1 MIENVDVTFFR
12 KVLELDNY
20 EEFLNFTTELME
32 LMNNITYDDF
42 LVFRDS
48 IFNQLRNNNY
58 NFQNI
63 DDVIREELNRSY
75 DTTILKLNSYM
86 NYLSHNK
93 KINLNDRIDVL
104 KYYGDIKNID
114 ERICAYSNISN
125 IDCVELQDVLNY
137 LMMISK
143 VGKKD
148 DIALSIILDRISKEE
163 SESYYEQLIEKMKK
177 FCQKYED
184 VINELHNK
192 KLINELFKYFQ
203 LAIIGWSKEYNMFQ
217 QMIEYLKVNNLK
229 KDKIYTI
236 LKKVEELQ
244 INQVNISIERE
255 VKGEIHN
262 IGLSKFKK
270 AYYKKETIENGYV
283 GTYIYT
289 DGDKNWLV
297 KTGSAHYENNFEDT
311 YKVEISKFKYVL
323 VNDKLIDR
331 CDDCDGP
338 FFGPYL
344 SIISKLQINDF
355 DMDISTLPSY
365 EELHSFKIKFQVD
378 FIKVEERTKSAD
390 TILQIESTIRDVKKL
405 LGKLTKLQEKLQF
418 VKDSKEYTDVFSQI
432 NYLENLIGQMEDM
445 KSCVSEE
452 YLKQGITELDKL
464 KELKKKK

>member
-20 EEFLNFTTELME
+20 EEFLNFVTEAKE
-32 LMNNITYDDF
+32 LKNIITYDDF

-75 DTTILKLNSYM
+75 DTTILKLDSYM

-93 KINLNDRIDVL
+93 KINLNEQVDVL

-125 IDCVELQDVLNY
+125 IDRVEIQDVLNY

-163 SESYYEQLIEKMKK
+163 FESYYEQLIEKMKN

-184 VINELHNK
+184 VIKELNNK

-203 LAIIGWSKEYNMFQ
+203 LAMIGWSKEYNMFQ
-217 QMIEYLKVNNLK
+217 QMIEYLKVLK
-229 KDKIYTI
+229 KDKIYTV

-255 VKGEIHN
+255 VKSEIHN
-262 IGLSKFKK
+262 IELSKFKK
-270 AYYKKETIENGYV
+270 AYYNKETIENGYA

-311 YKVEISKFKYVL
+311 YKVEISNFKYVL

-331 CDDCDGP
+331 GDDCDGP

-365 EELHSFKIKFQVD
+365 EELHSFKIKPQVD

-405 LGKLTKLQEKLQF
+405 LTRLKKLQEKLQF
-418 VKDSKEYTDVFSQI
+418 VKDSKEYTAVFSQI

-452 YLKQGITELDKL
+452 YLKQGITELVKL
-464 KELKKKK
+464 KKLKKKK